1 MLPRACLATVLVA
14 LAGCGYCTIDPPT
27 LVCLHDAC
35 ICPPGWYCDLDLG
48 PRDVA
53 PTPPFSVE
61 CAVDSF
67 CEGACGPDCTAVK
80 CDARA
85 TCWVDLAPGDTAACA
100 SGSHC
105 DVTCTGS
112 CDLYCAPDADCA
124 LTCADGA
131 TMDVA
136 STGACN

>member
-1 MLPRACLATVLVA
+1 MTSRALPVLGV
-14 LAGCGYCTIDPPT
+14 LLGGCGYCVPDPPT

-35 ICPPGWYCDLDLG
+35 VCPPGWYCDLDLG

-67 CEGACGPDCTAVK
+67 CEGGCGPACTAVK

-85 TCWVDLAPGDTAACA
+85 TCWVQLDAGDTAACA
-100 SGSHC
+100 SGSQC
-105 DVTCTGS
+105 DVTCTS
-112 CDLYCAPDADCA
+112 NCEIYCAPDAECL
-124 LTCADGA
+124 LTCSGGEPTPVLGMAGCD
-131 TMDVA
+131 
-136 STGACN
+136 